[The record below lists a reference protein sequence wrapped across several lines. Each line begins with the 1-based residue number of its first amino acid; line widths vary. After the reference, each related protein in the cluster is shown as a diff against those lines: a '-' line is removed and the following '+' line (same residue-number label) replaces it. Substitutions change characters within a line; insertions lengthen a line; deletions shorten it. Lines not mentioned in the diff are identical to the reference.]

1 MKTVIIVQA
10 RMASTRLPGKVL
22 MQVLGKTLLEYQLER
37 LSKVAKAD
45 MVSIATTTNQA
56 DEPIMEL
63 SSRMGVSAFRGS
75 EDDVLARYHGAAA
88 AAGAARI
95 VRVTSDCPLID
106 PSIVDD
112 VIGHLDSHPELD
124 YASNVMERSFPRGL
138 DCEAF
143 TFEAL
148 DSAFKEANAA
158 SEREHVTPFIYGRP
172 ARFKLG
178 GVRHREDHSL
188 HRWTV
193 DTPEDFALIRMML
206 EALYPVNPGFKLR
219 DCLDLIARNPDWQRI
234 NAGIVQKPAS

>member
-22 MQVLGKTLLEYQLER
+22 MQVLGKPLLEYQMER
-37 LSKVAKAD
+37 LAKVGKAD
-45 MVSIATTTNQA
+45 MVVIATTTNQA
-56 DEPIMEL
+56 DGPIMAL
-63 SSRMGVSAFRGS
+63 SSRLGIPAIRGS
-75 EDDVLARYHGAAA
+75 ENDVLERYRRAAA
-88 AAGAARI
+88 ETGAARI

-124 YASNVMERSFPRGL
+124 YVSNVLERSFPRGL

-148 DSAFKEANAA
+148 DAAFQEAKSA
-158 SEREHVTPFIYGRP
+158 SEREHVTPFIYRNP

-178 GVRHREDHSL
+178 GIRHPHDHSR

-193 DTPEDFALIRMML
+193 DTREDFALVRMML
-206 EALYPVNPGFKLR
+206 EALYPSNPGFLLR
-219 DCLDLIARNPDWQRI
+219 DCLELIDRHPDWPQI
-234 NAGIVQKPAS
+234 NAGIEQKPAT